1 LQKYHKI
8 KKRTLVA
15 RTLGKQLDDVQNAI
29 EAIETGRSQSYEIE
43 GRKMTYLDLASLYRR
58 ESALLKKIEL
68 HGRDFIEGQN
78 SKPTAR
84 RARVVFS

>member
-1 LQKYHKI
+1 MSQDQ

-15 RTLGKQLDDVQNAI
+15 RSLGQQLDDVQSAI

-43 GRKMTYLDLASLYRR
+43 GRKMTYLDLSSLYRR

-68 HGRDFIEGQN
+68 HGRNFIEGQN
-78 SKPTAR
+78 SEAAPR
-84 RARVVFS
+84 RAKVVFS